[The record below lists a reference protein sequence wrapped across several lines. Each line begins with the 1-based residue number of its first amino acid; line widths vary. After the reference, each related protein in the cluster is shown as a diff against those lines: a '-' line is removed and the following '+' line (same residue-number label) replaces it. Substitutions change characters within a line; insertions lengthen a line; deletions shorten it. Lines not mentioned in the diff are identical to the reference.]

1 MAPEFFKCTFNP
13 TFLDCITYRPDTLTA
28 SGDKVHFNI
37 GSGDI
42 WTTLSKADKR
52 ILPQHGFEIGVVCFD
67 ETFLF
72 FKQCSFYNWRRVDTN
87 RA

>member
-1 MAPEFFKCTFNP
+1 
-13 TFLDCITYRPDTLTA
+13 
-28 SGDKVHFNI
+28 VHFNI
-37 GSGDI
+37 GYGDI

-52 ILPQHGFEIGVVCFD
+52 SLPQHGFEIGVVCFD